1 VLIASGVLVAPALIV
16 PVPNRDASCVAS
28 CAVVSPFFQATV

>member
-1 VLIASGVLVAPALIV
+1 VLVAPALIV